1 MPAEKER
8 PQVPSAL
15 NTSHCG
21 RPQWLGSG
29 AAEPV
34 AAVMVDGEHHGGDYP
49 GYGVDQQ
56 QVLKRRIER
65 HNRKYPDHPEHDGA
79 KNREQHGLQAHAG
92 AANGSR
98 RVLDNRENRI
108 ERRNEMEDGRGVRR
122 D

>member
-1 MPAEKER
+1 M
-8 PQVPSAL
+8 
-15 NTSHCG
+15 G
-21 RPQWLGSG
+21 
-29 AAEPV
+29 
-34 AAVMVDGEHHGGDYP
+34 DGEHHGGDYP

-65 HNRKYPDHPEHDGA
+65 HNRKHPDHPEHDGA

-122 D
+122 NRSIVDKKTRQRDVYKRQIQ